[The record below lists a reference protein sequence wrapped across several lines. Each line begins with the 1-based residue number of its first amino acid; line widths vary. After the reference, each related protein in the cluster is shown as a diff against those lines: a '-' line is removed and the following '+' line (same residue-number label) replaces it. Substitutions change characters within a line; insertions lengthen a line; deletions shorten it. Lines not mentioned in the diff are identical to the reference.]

1 MSEVAPPVPPLEDDA
16 PPLAILVDYDGTIA
30 LTDVTDRVMAKHA
43 PRIWEEAEAKYA
55 AGEMGS
61 RRLMAWEMSMIE
73 ADPAALLA
81 TAAEQPH
88 DAGFVPF
95 VRRAQA
101 ASIPIEIVSDGFG
114 YFIGPALERLGVPEV
129 PVVTARTEFHGRR
142 PELRFP
148 NGHPTCLVCGTCKRQ
163 RVLAHRAAGRQVAFI
178 GDGDSDRYA
187 AGYSDIVFAK
197 SSLERICLEAGWAY
211 ERWTAFSELD
221 DWLAETLAA
230 WDADR
235 STLPGLPPDAAP
247 PRGYFCG
254 PEVWGDGLEDPPS
267 GTWPPPR

>member
-1 MSEVAPPVPPLEDDA
+1 MIERAAPVRPRESGE

-88 DAGFVPF
+88 DTDFVPF

-142 PELRFP
+142 PELQFP
-148 NGHPTCLVCGTCKRQ
+148 NGHPTCFVCGTCKRQ

-187 AGYSDIVFAK
+187 AGYSDVVFAK
-197 SSLERICLEAGWAY
+197 DSLERICLEAGWPY
-211 ERWTAFSELD
+211 QRWTSFSELD
-221 DWLAETLAA
+221 AWLAETLDAWRSDAA
-230 WDADR
+230 V
-235 STLPGLPPDAAP
+235 LPRLPPGAAP

-254 PEVWGDGLEDPPS
+254 PEVWGEGLEDPPP
-267 GTWPPPR
+267 GTWPPPG